1 MAAEH
6 GQVGQA
12 LDVVGAG
19 GMLGNAQDV
28 TDGAGLGLGV
38 PFRRLLE
45 LGNRHPGNFG
55 GPLRG
60 KFIDHLLQGREILR
74 PRLDKGLVVPAV
86 LIDDMHEAVDQ
97 GHVGSQAV
105 LYMQMGQGGDLG
117 PPGIDHDELGP
128 IGPGPHQAHGG
139 NGVGHRGVRAD
150 GEDTIGVFQF
160 GKGVGHCPT
169 AKGGGQP
176 GHRGQRVR
184 DGRSDRCGCGRT
196 RRGQIFGRHR
206 FLRWCSGPSPRR
218 RRSPAHTCP

>member
-1 MAAEH
+1 MALAS
-6 GQVGQA
+6 
-12 LDVVGAG
+12 D
-19 GMLGNAQDV
+19 
-28 TDGAGLGLGV
+28 LGV

-45 LGNRHPGNFG
+45 LGDRHPGDFG

-74 PRLDKGLVVPAV
+74 PRLDKGLVMPAV
-86 LIDDMHEAVDQ
+86 LIDDVHEAVDQ

-139 NGVGHRGVRAD
+139 NGVGHRSVRAD

-169 AKGGGQP
+169 AEGGGQP
-176 GHRGQRVR
+176 GHRGRVSETGAVI
-184 DGRSDRCGCGRT
+184 DVVVAEHGPGKFLEDIGFFVGAAGRPHKSDALRAILVLET
-196 RRGQIFGRHR
+196 R
-206 FLRWCSGPSPRR
+206 
-218 RRSPAHTCP
+218 